1 MHHLIETLVATVS
14 RIDDQPN
21 VSAADHAAVDD
32 LVRKLIETP
41 AASVAELAAKLDALN
56 YIARHVAVEIEGPI
70 ADGIRSVRDDARR
83 LSN

>member
-1 MHHLIETLVATVS
+1 MHHLIETLVSAVS
-14 RIDDQPN
+14 RIEDQPN
-21 VSAADHAAVDD
+21 VTDADNAAVDD

-41 AASVAELAAKLDALN
+41 AATLAELADKLDALD
-56 YIARHVAVEIEGPI
+56 YIARHVAIEIEGPI